1 MKFQALDVKYEASRR
16 LLQKINEFKEEI
28 AIIYNVLKQQ
38 DTVLTKCR
46 LSLDPQEFRTPSVTR
61 RLRFEYECKDIDE
74 ILQLIRT
81 QQQSCAELANRAKL
95 LAIQNVELVETLQ
108 DDNSKA
114 IFIFT
119 MVTVLFLPL
128 SFVAGFFGMNV
139 VGISGT
145 ESTVLHFWVIALPL
159 TFGLIILCGVVGV
172 KGEDTYF
179 AFARIWRHMKRGL
192 LGGQ

>member
-1 MKFQALDVKYEASRR
+1 MVH
-16 LLQKINEFKEEI
+16 
-28 AIIYNVLKQQ
+28 NVLRQQ
-38 DTVLTKCR
+38 DTVLIQLR
-46 LSLDPQEFRTPSVTR
+46 LLLNPKEFRTPSITR
-61 RLRFEYECKDIDE
+61 RLRFEYEGESIDE
-74 ILQLIRT
+74 IVQSIRE
-81 QQQSCAELANRAKL
+81 QQKSCVELATRAEI

-139 VGISGT
+139 VGIT
-145 ESTVLHFWVIALPL
+145 NTTSTVLHFWAIALPL
-159 TFGLIILCGVVGV
+159 TLGLIIVCLVVGV

-179 AFARIWRHMKRGL
+179 TFARIWRAVKRTL
-192 LGGQ
+192 YIEP

>member
-1 MKFQALDVKYEASRR
+1 M
-16 LLQKINEFKEEI
+16 QKINEFQEEI

-38 DTVLTKCR
+38 DTVLKKFR
-46 LSLDPQEFRTPSVTR
+46 LSLDPKEFRTPSITR
-61 RLRFEYECKDIDE
+61 RLRFEYECKDIDG
-74 ILQLIRT
+74 ILQSIRT
-81 QQQSCAELANRAKL
+81 QQQSCAELAERAKL

-145 ESTVLHFWVIALPL
+145 TSTVSHFWEIAIPL
-159 TFGLIILCGVVGV
+159 TFGLVFLCGVVGV

-179 AFARIWRHMKRGL
+179 AFARVWRHTKWFL
-192 LGGQ
+192 PIGQ

>member
-1 MKFQALDVKYEASRR
+1 MKYEASRR
-16 LLQKINEFKEEI
+16 LLQKINEFKQEI
-28 AIIYNVLKQQ
+28 AIVYNVLKQQ
-38 DTVLTKCR
+38 ETVLTKLR
-46 LSLDPQEFRTPSVTR
+46 LSLDPKEFRTPSITR

-74 ILQLIRT
+74 VVQTIMA
-81 QQQSCAELANRAKL
+81 QQQSCAELADRAKS

-119 MVTVLFLPL
+119 LVTVLFLPL

-145 ESTVLHFWVIALPL
+145 TSTVKHFWNIAIPL

-179 AFARIWRHMKRGL
+179 AFTRIWRHLKGFHRLSSKARG
-192 LGGQ
+192 

>member
-1 MKFQALDVKYEASRR
+1 MKYEASRR

-28 AIIYNVLKQQ
+28 AIVHNVLKQQ
-38 DTVLTKCR
+38 ETVLTKLCS
-46 LSLDPQEFRTPSVTR
+46 LLDPKEFRTPSITR
-61 RLRFEYECKDIDE
+61 RLRFEYECKDIDK
-74 ILQLIRT
+74 IVRSIRE
-81 QQQSCAELANRAKL
+81 QQQSCAELAERAKV
-95 LAIQNVELVETLQ
+95 LAIENVEMVETLQ

-145 ESTVLHFWVIALPL
+145 TSKVSHFWEIALPL
-159 TFGLIILCGVVGV
+159 TVGVVILCVIVGA

-179 AFARIWRHMKRGL
+179 AFARIWRHMKF
-192 LGGQ
+192 

>member
-1 MKFQALDVKYEASRR
+1 MKYEASRR

-28 AIIYNVLKQQ
+28 AIVHNVLKQQ
-38 DTVLTKCR
+38 DTVLTKFR
-46 LSLDPQEFRTPSVTR
+46 SSLDPKEFRTPSITR

-74 ILQLIRT
+74 IMQSIRD
-81 QQQSCAELANRAKL
+81 QQTSCTELADRAKL

-145 ESTVLHFWVIALPL
+145 TSTVSHYWEIALPL
-159 TFGLIILCGVVGV
+159 TFGLIILCVVVGV

-179 AFARIWRHMKRGL
+179 AFARIWRHMKRVL
-192 LGGQ
+192 PIER

>member
-1 MKFQALDVKYEASRR
+1 MNVKYEASRR
-16 LLQKINEFKEEI
+16 LLQKINEFKEEV

-38 DTVLTKCR
+38 DSVLNKLR
-46 LSLDPQEFRTPSVTR
+46 LSLDPKEFRTPSITR

-74 ILQLIRT
+74 ILQSIKA
-81 QQQSCAELANRAKL
+81 QQQSCAELADRARL

-139 VGISGT
+139 VGISAT
-145 ESTVLHFWVIALPL
+145 TSTVSHFWEIALPL
-159 TFGLIILCGVVGV
+159 TFGVVILCGVVGV

-179 AFARIWRHMKRGL
+179 AFARIWRHTKRIL
-192 LGGQ
+192 RVNK

>member
-1 MKFQALDVKYEASRR
+1 MKYEASRR

-28 AIIYNVLKQQ
+28 AIVYNVLQQQ
-38 DTVLTKCR
+38 DTVLTKFR
-46 LSLDPQEFRTPSVTR
+46 LSLDPKEFRTPSITR

-74 ILQLIRT
+74 ILLLIRS
-81 QQQSCAELANRAKL
+81 QQQSCAELADRAKH

-139 VGISGT
+139 GGISGT
-145 ESTVLHFWVIALPL
+145 NSTVLHFWAIALPL

-179 AFARIWRHMKRGL
+179 AFARLWRHTRRGL
-192 LGGQ
+192 LLGQ

>member
-1 MKFQALDVKYEASRR
+1 MKYEASRR

-28 AIIYNVLKQQ
+28 AIVYNVLKQQ
-38 DTVLTKCR
+38 DNVLTKLR
-46 LSLDPQEFRTPSVTR
+46 SALDPKEFRTPSITR
-61 RLRFEYECKDIDE
+61 RLRFEYECKDIDQ
-74 ILQLIRT
+74 IVQIIRE
-81 QQQSCAELANRAKL
+81 QQQSCAELADRAKF

-139 VGISGT
+139 AGIT
-145 ESTVLHFWVIALPL
+145 NTTSTVSHFWEIALPL

-179 AFARIWRHMKRGL
+179 AFARIWRHIKRISPT
-192 LGGQ
+192 GQ

>member
-1 MKFQALDVKYEASRR
+1 MKYEASRR

-28 AIIYNVLKQQ
+28 TIITNVLEQQ
-38 DTVLTKCR
+38 DKVLTKCR
-46 LSLDPQEFRTPSVTR
+46 SSLDPKEFRTPSVTR
-61 RLRFEYECKDIDE
+61 RLRFEYECKGIDG
-74 ILQLIRT
+74 ILQSIRT
-81 QQQSCAELANRAKL
+81 QQQSCAELAKRAKL
-95 LAIQNVELVETLQ
+95 LASQNIELVETLQ

-139 VGISGT
+139 AGISGT

-159 TFGLIILCGVVGV
+159 TFGLVVLCGVVGL

-179 AFARIWRHMKRGL
+179 AFARILRRVKRGL
-192 LGGQ
+192 LGRR